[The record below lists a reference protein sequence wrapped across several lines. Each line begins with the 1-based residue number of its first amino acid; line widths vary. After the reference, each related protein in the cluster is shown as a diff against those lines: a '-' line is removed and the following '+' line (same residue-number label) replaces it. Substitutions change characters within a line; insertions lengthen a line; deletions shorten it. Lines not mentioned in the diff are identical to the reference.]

1 MKKAEIKDRITKVDD
16 RIIVMVKKYPFVFAA
31 VILIGVVIGFVV
43 GRIF

>member
-1 MKKAEIKDRITKVDD
+1 MAKEKIKERISKVDD

-43 GRIF
+43 GKFL